1 MMEKSRHEKVE
12 EEEENGVRQAKR
24 YSALSR
30 DQTRRF
36 SSSSMTREV
45 SLIEQCY
52 LNSIV
57 FLPSDPRF
65 RKMSKMNQFLISYDE
80 CGNFNT
86 TTMKLLI

>member
-36 SSSSMTREV
+36 SSSSMTREGTPF
-45 SLIEQCY
+45 EQC
-52 LNSIV
+52 S
-57 FLPSDPRF
+57 
-65 RKMSKMNQFLISYDE
+65 
-80 CGNFNT
+80 
-86 TTMKLLI
+86 